1 MIVCIFFFSTIFKV
15 CLRISFF
22 GFVSSLYLC
31 LFFYQLYLKPLSLD
45 HYRQKH
51 AKTLVSFLFFK
62 SYDRLNQHMYEH
74 LRFFRLHQNRITGAD
89 FVIKQLTRF
98 AARLHGSL
106 QNFSNNQIGE
116 IHDNLNK

>member
-89 FVIKQLTRF
+89 FVINTAYSLCSPASWLTSEF
-98 AARLHGSL
+98 L
-106 QNFSNNQIGE
+106 
-116 IHDNLNK
+116 